1 MIEKELTATDRVTF
15 SECQIIE
22 GLLQGEMY

>member
-1 MIEKELTATDRVTF
+1 MMEKELTAMDRFTF
-15 SECQIIE
+15 SECQITE